1 MSDQEPEV
9 ETKEERR
16 EKLLKNLAKGRA
28 TRLEN
33 IKKKKTVNVVQ
44 EVSCRF
50 CGKSYKSPQY
60 KDKHE
65 LICKKRPVDEKPEQ
79 QLDDK
84 QDDKQDDKPLE
95 PEQPLDEKPP
105 EETPEE
111 NIKLEP
117 KKKKKKKIIYESD
130 SSSSSE
136 EEVIIKKKKKSKK
149 KASSPKLPIPALK
162 KTITIAQY
170 EELKR
175 RREEQ
180 MQLRKMK
187 EQQEKQ
193 HKMMEERVANMLNGV
208 M

>member
-1 MSDQEPEV
+1 MSDQEV
-9 ETKEERR
+9 EIESKEERR
-16 EKLLKNLAKGRA
+16 AKLLQNLAKGRA

-33 IKKKKTVNVVQ
+33 IKKKKTSNVVQ

-50 CGKSYKSPQY
+50 CGKSYKSAQY

-65 LICKKRPVDEKPEQ
+65 LICKKRPQDEKPEEPEPPLDEKQDEKIEEPDEKVDEKP
-79 QLDDK
+79 
-84 QDDKQDDKPLE
+84 
-95 PEQPLDEKPP
+95 
-105 EETPEE
+105 PEE

-149 KASSPKLPIPALK
+149 KVSVPKTPSPSPK
-162 KTITIAQY
+162 KTISIAQY

-180 MQLRKMK
+180 MQLRMMK

-193 HKMMEERVANMLNGV
+193 QRAMEQRIQNMLNGN
-208 M
+208 MYIT